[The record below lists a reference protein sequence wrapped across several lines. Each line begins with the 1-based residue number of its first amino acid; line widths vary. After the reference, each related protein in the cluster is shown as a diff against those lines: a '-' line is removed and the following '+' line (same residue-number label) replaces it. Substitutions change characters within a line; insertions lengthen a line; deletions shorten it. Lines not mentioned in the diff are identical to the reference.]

1 MSYNQV
7 KELICVNEIAKKL
20 NKYFME
26 SEMSYAELAKRTGIP
41 KSALQ
46 RYIVGQT
53 DKIPIDRLQSIAE
66 ALGTS
71 AAVLMGWEEDETP
84 SPTPEQQAK
93 ERIHE
98 LVDRLSPADLAR
110 VEAVIDAFLSTQEGK
125 EPGNQ

>member
-1 MSYNQV
+1 M
-7 KELICVNEIAKKL
+7 NEIAKKL

-84 SPTPEQQAK
+84 SPTPAWVSSFLL
-93 ERIHE
+93 RFLIARRRRDH
-98 LVDRLSPADLAR
+98 VAVRGVGNYPVHFAVPA
-110 VEAVIDAFLSTQEGK
+110 E
-125 EPGNQ
+125 

>member
-1 MSYNQV
+1 M
-7 KELICVNEIAKKL
+7 NEIAKKL
-20 NKYFME
+20 NRYFAE

-53 DKIPIDRLQSIAE
+53 DKIPIDRLESIAE

-71 AAVLMGWEEDETP
+71 AAVLMGWEEDEAP

-93 ERIHE
+93 ERIHQ
-98 LVDRLSPADLAR
+98 LVDRLSVGAR
-110 VEAVIDAFLSTQEGK
+110 CRAFLFITGQAGRCSVVRQGF
-125 EPGNQ
+125 

>member
-1 MSYNQV
+1 M
-7 KELICVNEIAKKL
+7 NEIAKKL

-53 DKIPIDRLQSIAE
+53 DKIPIDRLQVIAE

-71 AAVLMGWEEDETP
+71 AAVLMGWEETETP
-84 SPTPEQQAK
+84 SLTPEQQAK

-110 VEAVIDAFLSTQEGK
+110 VEAVIDAFLATQGGK
-125 EPGNQ
+125 EPGNR